1 MLRRIL
7 LISILLPVF
16 SGLHGQV
23 KRFYTL
29 ENGDFDKVNI
39 ILKATSNSCCIKP
52 TVNPN
57 LVNVFGFENN
67 SEPTIYSSSISSDR
81 IERLVINLDNS
92 SGENEVSLSDK
103 FFKSSSSKDNHWDL
117 YLSKEK
123 PMKLLLSYAIGD
135 ASVDLSNLPIERLKI
150 NTGSANVNVSYMEG
164 RSNLVEMDTFYV
176 KVDLGSLTVSKMNHS
191 RAHTVIA
198 DVNFGALLIDYS
210 NSLENPSH
218 VFASVGAGNLIIGLP
233 ASKEIPVIIN
243 IHNSPLCH
251 VKLPKNFS
259 KKDNHVYISES
270 YAENAPNALSFD
282 LDVAVGQIKF
292 VDSK

>member
-1 MLRRIL
+1 MLRGIL
-7 LISILLPVF
+7 LLSIFFTVF
-16 SGLHGQV
+16 SGLYGQV

-29 ENGDFDKVNI
+29 ENGDFDRVNI

-57 LVNVFGFENN
+57 LVNVFGFEYNH
-67 SEPTIYSSSISSDR
+67 EPTIYSTTAINDR
-81 IERLVINLDNS
+81 VENLVINLDNS
-92 SGENEVSLSDK
+92 SGSAEMSLTDK
-103 FFKSSSSKDNHWDL
+103 FFKTSGSTDNHWDL

-123 PMKLLLSYAIGD
+123 PMKLLLNYAIGD
-135 ASVDLSNLPIERLKI
+135 ASVDLSDLPIERLKI

-164 RSNLVEMDTFYV
+164 KSNLVEMDSFYV
-176 KVDLGSLTVSKMNHS
+176 KVDLGSLTVNKMNHA
-191 RAHTVIA
+191 RAYTVIA
-198 DVNFGALLIDYS
+198 DVNFGALLLDYS
-210 NSLENPSH
+210 GALAEKSY

-233 ASKEIPVIIN
+233 ASQDIPVIIN

-251 VKLPKNFS
+251 VKLPKKFR

-270 YAENAPNALSFD
+270 YAENAPNILSFD

-292 VDSK
+292 VESK

>member
-1 MLRRIL
+1 MLRGIL
-7 LISILLPVF
+7 LISILFPVF
-16 SGLHGQV
+16 SGLYGQV
-23 KRFYTL
+23 KKFYTL

-52 TVNPN
+52 TINPN
-57 LVNVFGFENN
+57 LVNIFGFENN
-67 SEPTIYSSSISSDR
+67 NEPTIYSYPVSSDR
-81 IERLVINLDNS
+81 IEQLVINLDNT
-92 SGENEVSLSDK
+92 SGQNEVSLSDR
-103 FFKSSSSKDNHWDL
+103 FFKTEDKTDNHWDL
-117 YLSKEK
+117 YLSKGK

-150 NTGSANVNVSYMEG
+150 NTGSANVSVSYLEG

-176 KVDLGSLTVSKMNHS
+176 KVDLGSLTVNKMNHS

-198 DVNFGALLIDYS
+198 DVNFGALLMDYS
-210 NSLENPSH
+210 NILENSSN

-233 ASKEIPVIIN
+233 SSKDIPVIIN

-251 VKLPKNFS
+251 VKLPKNFR
-259 KKDNHVYISES
+259 KMDNHVYISES
-270 YAENAPNALSFD
+270 YMENASNTLSFD